1 MSGAPSRYNMDTR
14 DREIFSNLTI
24 FPPVFVRLD
33 GRAFHRL
40 ARSRNLKKPFD
51 PAFNESMRAVCRY
64 LLTESGLA
72 PIFAYTFSDEISLY
86 FSTLPFSGRVE
97 KLDSVTAAAAA
108 SKLTIELGCTEPLA
122 FDARTIPA
130 AGEFAIEYLVSRQ
143 NEAWRNHI
151 NAYCQNA
158 LVEEGMTPRQA
169 AAALRGMRS
178 EAMHEMM
185 FERGVNLAAT
195 PAWQRRGTLLYRDE
209 CIKEGY
215 NPLTGETVEAV
226 RACIQEPEE
235 TPLFSTPEGIALIR
249 SLTGA

>member
-1 MSGAPSRYNMDTR
+1 MDTR

-40 ARSRNLKKPFD
+40 TSTLDLKKPFD
-51 PAFNESMRAVCRY
+51 PAFCASMRAVCRY
-64 LLTESGLA
+64 LLTGSGLS
-72 PIFAYTFSDEISLY
+72 PTFAYTFSDEISLY
-86 FSTLPFSGRVE
+86 FKTLPFSGRVE
-97 KLDSVTAAAAA
+97 KIDSVTAAVAA
-108 SKLTIELGCTEPLA
+108 SVLTIELQCAEPIA

-130 AGEFAIEYLVSRQ
+130 AGEFAVEYLTSRQ

-151 NAYCQNA
+151 NAYCQSA
-158 LVEEGMTPRQA
+158 LVDEGMTTREA
-169 AAALRGMRS
+169 AAALRGMQS
-178 EAMHEMM
+178 DAMHEMM

-195 PAWQRRGTLLYRDE
+195 PAWQRRGTLLYREE

-215 NPLTGETVEAV
+215 NPLTGETVEAT
-226 RACIQEPEE
+226 RTCIREPEE
-235 TPLFSTPEGIALIR
+235 TPLFSTPEGVALIR

>member
-1 MSGAPSRYNMDTR
+1 MDIR

-40 ARSRNLKKPFD
+40 ARALNLKKPFD
-51 PAFNESMRAVCRY
+51 PSFSANMRAVCRY
-64 LLTESGLA
+64 LLTDSGLS
-72 PIFAYTFSDEISLY
+72 PVFAYTFSDEISLY
-86 FSTLPFSGRVE
+86 FDMLPFSGRVE
-97 KLDSVTAAAAA
+97 KLDSVTAAVAA
-108 SKLTIELGCTEPLA
+108 SKLTIEVGCSQPIA

-130 AGEFAIEYLVSRQ
+130 AGGFAIEYLVSRQ

-151 NAYCQNA
+151 NAYCQSA
-158 LVEEGMTPRQA
+158 LVDEGMSPRDA

-178 EAMHEMM
+178 EAMHEIM

-195 PAWQRRGTLLYRDE
+195 PAWQRRGTLLYREE

-215 NPLTGETVEAV
+215 NPLTGERVEAT
-226 RACIQEPEE
+226 RTCIREPEE
-235 TPLFSTPEGIALIR
+235 TPLFSTVEGTAFIR
-249 SLTGA
+249 SLIGA

>member
-1 MSGAPSRYNMDTR
+1 MDTR

-40 ARSRNLKKPFD
+40 TRALNLKKPFD
-51 PAFNESMRAVCRY
+51 PAFSASMRAVCRY

-72 PIFAYTFSDEISLY
+72 PAFAYTFSDEISLY
-86 FSTLPFSGRVE
+86 FKVLPFSGRVE
-97 KLDSVTAAAAA
+97 KLDSVTAAVAA
-108 SKLTIELGCTEPLA
+108 SALTIELGCREPLA

-130 AGEFAIEYLVSRQ
+130 TGDFAVEYLVSRQ

-158 LVEEGMTPRQA
+158 LVEEGMTSREA
-169 AAALRGMRS
+169 AAALRGMQS

-195 PAWQRRGTLLYRDE
+195 PAWQRRGTLLYREE
-209 CIKEGY
+209 CVKEGY
-215 NPLTGETVEAV
+215 NPLTGETVEAA
-226 RACIQEPEE
+226 RTCIREPEE
-235 TPLFSTPEGIALIR
+235 TPLFSTPEGEALIR

>member
-1 MSGAPSRYNMDTR
+1 
-14 DREIFSNLTI
+14 
-24 FPPVFVRLD
+24 V
-33 GRAFHRL
+33 
-40 ARSRNLKKPFD
+40 
-51 PAFNESMRAVCRY
+51 
-64 LLTESGLA
+64 
-72 PIFAYTFSDEISLY
+72 
-86 FSTLPFSGRVE
+86 
-97 KLDSVTAAAAA
+97 AAAVAA

-130 AGEFAIEYLVSRQ
+130 AGEFAVEYLVSRQ

-158 LVEEGMTPRQA
+158 LVEEGMTTRQA

-209 CIKEGY
+209 CIKEGF

-226 RACIQEPEE
+226 RTCIREPEE
-235 TPLFSTPEGIALIR
+235 TPLFSTPEGEALIR

>member
-1 MSGAPSRYNMDTR
+1 MDIK

-40 ARSRNLKKPFD
+40 ARALDLRRPFD
-51 PAFNESMRAVCRY
+51 PAFHAGMRSVCRY

-72 PIFAYTFSDEISLY
+72 PTFAYTFSDEISLY
-86 FSTLPFSGRVE
+86 FKTLPFSGRVE
-97 KLDSVTAAAAA
+97 KIDSVTAAVAA
-108 SKLTIELGCTEPLA
+108 SALTIEFQCREPLA

-151 NAYCQNA
+151 NAYCQSA
-158 LVEEGMTPRQA
+158 LVDEGMSPHEA
-169 AAALRGMRS
+169 AATLRGLQS
-178 EAMHEMM
+178 DAMHEMM

-195 PAWQRRGTLLYRDE
+195 PAWQRRGTLLYREE
-209 CIKEGY
+209 CVKEGY
-215 NPLTGETVEAV
+215 NPLTGETVEAK
-226 RACIQEPEE
+226 RTRIREPEE
-235 TPLFSTPEGIALIR
+235 VPLFSTDEGAALVR

>member
-1 MSGAPSRYNMDTR
+1 MDSK

-40 ARSRNLKKPFD
+40 SRALELKKPFD
-51 PAFNESMRAVCRY
+51 PTFHAAMRSVCRH
-64 LLTESGLA
+64 LLTGSGLTPA
-72 PIFAYTFSDEISLY
+72 FAYTFSDEISLY

-97 KLDSVTAAAAA
+97 KLDSVTAAVAA
-108 SKLTIELGCTEPLA
+108 SALTIELGCLEPLA

-130 AGEFAIEYLVSRQ
+130 SGEFAIEYLTWRQ

-151 NAYCQNA
+151 NAYCQTA
-158 LVEEGMTPRQA
+158 LVEEGMSAREA
-169 AAALRGMRS
+169 AARLRGMQS
-178 EAMHEMM
+178 DAMHEMM

-195 PAWQRRGTLLYRDE
+195 PAWQRRGTLLYREE
-209 CIKEGY
+209 CVKEGY
-215 NPLTGETVEAV
+215 NPLTGETVEAK
-226 RACIQEPEE
+226 RTCIREPEE
-235 TPLFSTPEGIALIR
+235 TPLFSTAEGAALIR

>member
-1 MSGAPSRYNMDTR
+1 MDSK

-40 ARSRNLKKPFD
+40 SRTLELKKPFD
-51 PAFNESMRAVCRY
+51 PAFHAAMRSVCHY
-64 LLTESGLA
+64 LLTESGLT
-72 PIFAYTFSDEISLY
+72 PTFAYTFSDEISLY

-97 KLDSVTAAAAA
+97 KLDSVTAAVAA
-108 SKLTIELGCTEPLA
+108 SALTIELGCLEPLA

-130 AGEFAIEYLVSRQ
+130 SGEFALEYLTWRQ

-151 NAYCQNA
+151 NAYCQTA
-158 LVEEGMTPRQA
+158 LVSEGMSSREA
-169 AAALRGMRS
+169 AARLRGMQS
-178 EAMHEMM
+178 DAMHEMM

-195 PAWQRRGTLLYRDE
+195 PPWQRRGALLYREE
-209 CIKEGY
+209 CVKEGY
-215 NPLTGETVEAV
+215 NPLTGETVEAK
-226 RACIQEPEE
+226 RTCIREPEE
-235 TPLFSTPEGIALIR
+235 TPLFSTAEGAALVR

>member
-1 MSGAPSRYNMDTR
+1 MDTR

-40 ARSRNLKKPFD
+40 ARTLDLKKPFD
-51 PAFNESMRAVCRY
+51 PAFCTSMRAVCRY
-64 LLTESGLA
+64 LLTESGLS
-72 PIFAYTFSDEISLY
+72 PTFAYTFSDEISLY
-86 FSTLPFSGRVE
+86 FRTLPFSGRVE
-97 KLDSVTAAAAA
+97 KIDSVAAAVAA
-108 SKLTIELGCTEPLA
+108 SKLTIELGCREPLA

-130 AGEFAIEYLVSRQ
+130 AGAFAVDYLTSRQ

-151 NAYCQNA
+151 NAYCQSA
-158 LVEEGMTPRQA
+158 LVDEGMTAREA
-169 AAALRGMRS
+169 AAALRGMQS
-178 EAMHEMM
+178 DAMHEMM

-195 PAWQRRGTLLYRDE
+195 PAWQRRGTLLYREE

-215 NPLTGETVEAV
+215 NPLTGETVEAT
-226 RACIQEPEE
+226 RTCIREPEE
-235 TPLFSTPEGIALIR
+235 TPLFSTEEGAALIR

>member
-1 MSGAPSRYNMDTR
+1 MDTK
-14 DREIFSNLTI
+14 DREIFSTLTI

-40 ARSRNLKKPFD
+40 ARARNLKKPFD

-64 LLTESGLA
+64 LLTGSGLSPA
-72 PIFAYTFSDEISLY
+72 FAYTFSDEISLY
-86 FSTLPFSGRVE
+86 FNALPFSGRVE
-97 KLDSVTAAAAA
+97 KLDSVTAAVAA

-130 AGEFAIEYLVSRQ
+130 AGEFAVEYLVSRQ

-158 LVEEGMTPRQA
+158 LVEEGMTAREA
-169 AAALRGMRS
+169 AAMLRGMQS

-226 RACIQEPEE
+226 RTCIREPEE
-235 TPLFSTPEGIALIR
+235 TPLFSTPEGEALIR

>member
-1 MSGAPSRYNMDTR
+1 MDSK

-40 ARSRNLKKPFD
+40 SRTLELKKPFD
-51 PAFNESMRAVCRY
+51 PAFHAAMRSVCRY
-64 LLTESGLA
+64 LLTESGLTPA
-72 PIFAYTFSDEISLY
+72 FAYTFSDEISLY

-97 KLDSVTAAAAA
+97 KLDSVTAAVAA
-108 SKLTIELGCTEPLA
+108 SALTIELGCLEPLA

-130 AGEFAIEYLVSRQ
+130 SGEFALEYLTWRQ

-151 NAYCQNA
+151 NAYCQTA
-158 LVEEGMTPRQA
+158 LVSEGMSSREA
-169 AAALRGMRS
+169 AARLRGMQS
-178 EAMHEMM
+178 DAMHEMM

-195 PAWQRRGTLLYRDE
+195 PAWQRRGTLLYREE
-209 CIKEGY
+209 CVKEGY
-215 NPLTGETVEAV
+215 NPLTGETVEAK
-226 RACIQEPEE
+226 RTCIREPEE
-235 TPLFSTPEGIALIR
+235 TPLFSTAEGAALVR

>member
-1 MSGAPSRYNMDTR
+1 MDIK

-40 ARSRNLKKPFD
+40 ARTLDLKRPFD
-51 PAFNESMRAVCRY
+51 PAFSASMRSVCRH
-64 LLTESGLA
+64 LLTESGLS
-72 PIFAYTFSDEISLY
+72 PTFAYTFSDEISLY
-86 FSTLPFSGRVE
+86 FKTLPFSGRVE
-97 KLDSVTAAAAA
+97 KIDSVTAAIAA
-108 SKLTIELGCTEPLA
+108 SKLTIEFGCAEPLA
-122 FDARTIPA
+122 FDARIIPA
-130 AGEFAIEYLVSRQ
+130 TGEFAVEYLVSRQ

-158 LVEEGMTPRQA
+158 LVKEGMTSREA
-169 AAALRGMRS
+169 AAALRGMQS

-195 PAWQRRGTLLYRDE
+195 PAWQRRGTLLYREE

-215 NPLTGETVEAV
+215 NPMTGKTVQAV
-226 RACIQEPEE
+226 RACIREPEE
-235 TPLFSTPEGIALIR
+235 TPLFSTAEGAALIR

>member
-1 MSGAPSRYNMDTR
+1 MDTK
-14 DREIFSNLTI
+14 DREIFSNLAI

-40 ARSRNLKKPFD
+40 ARAFDLKRPFD
-51 PAFNESMRAVCRY
+51 PVFHAAMRSVCRY
-64 LLTESGLA
+64 LLTESGLTPA
-72 PIFAYTFSDEISLY
+72 FAYTFSDEISLY
-86 FSTLPFSGRVE
+86 FKTLPFSGRVE

-108 SKLTIELGCTEPLA
+108 SALTIELKCREPLA

-130 AGEFAIEYLVSRQ
+130 TEEFAIEYLVSRQ

-151 NAYCQNA
+151 NAYCQSA
-158 LVEEGMTPRQA
+158 LVDEGMTSREA
-169 AAALRGMRS
+169 AAVLRGLQS

-185 FERGVNLAAT
+185 FKRGVNLAAT
-195 PAWQRRGTLLYRDE
+195 PAWQRRGTLLYREE

-215 NPLTGETVEAV
+215 NPLTGETVEAK
-226 RACIQEPEE
+226 RTCIREPEE
-235 TPLFSTPEGIALIR
+235 TPLFSTDEGAALIR

>member
-1 MSGAPSRYNMDTR
+1 MSRAPCRYNVNIN

-40 ARSRNLKKPFD
+40 ARALHLRKPFD
-51 PAFNESMRAVCRY
+51 PPFNESMQSVCRY
-64 LLTESGLA
+64 LLTGSGLA
-72 PIFAYTFSDEISLY
+72 PTFAYTFSDEISLY
-86 FSTLPFSGRVE
+86 FLTLPFSGRVE
-97 KLDSVTAAAAA
+97 KLDSVTAAVAA

-130 AGEFAIEYLVSRQ
+130 SPEFAIEYLVWRQ

-158 LVEEGMTPRQA
+158 LVEEGMTPREA
-169 AAALRGMRS
+169 AMALRGMQS
-178 EAMHEMM
+178 GAMHEMM
-185 FERGVNLAAT
+185 FERGVNLAET
-195 PAWQRRGTLLYRDE
+195 PAWQRRGTLLYREE

-215 NPLTGETVEAV
+215 NPLTGERVEAA
-226 RACIQEPEE
+226 RTCIREPEE
-235 TPLFSTPEGIALIR
+235 TPLFSTPEGEALIR

>member
-1 MSGAPSRYNMDTR
+1 MSGAPCRYNMDTG

-40 ARSRNLKKPFD
+40 TRALNLKKPFD
-51 PAFNESMRAVCRY
+51 PAFNESMRSVCRY
-64 LLTESGLA
+64 LLMGSGLSPA
-72 PIFAYTFSDEISLY
+72 FAYTFSDEISLY
-86 FSTLPFSGRVE
+86 FPTLPFSGRVE
-97 KLDSVTAAAAA
+97 KLDSVTAAVAA
-108 SKLTIELGCTEPLA
+108 SKLTIELGSAEPLA

-130 AGEFAIEYLVSRQ
+130 AGGFAVEYLISRQ

-158 LVEEGMTPRQA
+158 LIEEGMTSRQA
-169 AAALRGMRS
+169 AAALRGMQS
-178 EAMHEMM
+178 GALHEMM
-185 FERGVNLAAT
+185 FERGINLAET
-195 PAWQRRGTLLYRDE
+195 PAWQRRGTLLYREE

-215 NPLTGETVEAV
+215 NPLTGETVQAA
-226 RACIQEPEE
+226 RTCIREPEE
-235 TPLFSTPEGIALIR
+235 TPLFSTPEGEALIR

>member
-1 MSGAPSRYNMDTR
+1 MDIQ
-14 DREIFSNLTI
+14 DREIFAGLTI

-40 ARSRNLKKPFD
+40 TRTLNFKKPFD
-51 PAFNESMRAVCRY
+51 PAFCASMRAVCRY

-72 PIFAYTFSDEISLY
+72 PAFAYTFSDEISLY
-86 FSTLPFSGRVE
+86 FKTLPFSGRVE
-97 KLDSVTAAAAA
+97 KIDSVTAAIAA
-108 SKLTIELGCTEPLA
+108 SRLTIELRCAEPLA

-130 AGEFAIEYLVSRQ
+130 TGEFAVEYLISRQ

-151 NAYCQNA
+151 NAYCQSA
-158 LVEEGMTPRQA
+158 LVDEGMSPREA

-178 EAMHEMM
+178 DAMHEMM
-185 FERGVNLAAT
+185 FERGINLAAT
-195 PAWQRRGTLLYRDE
+195 PAWQRRGMLLYREE

-215 NPLTGETVEAV
+215 NPITGEIVQAQRT
-226 RACIQEPEE
+226 CIREPEV
-235 TPLFSTPEGIALIR
+235 TPLFSTDEGAALIR